1 VIIHDLLSRLDDSS
15 FLGFRVWEFSLRSL
29 RRRYGFTFLRSVALR
44 HPLKTF
50 SGVLRYRRLL
60 RERKRQQDIT
70 PLFEGCVEDLVSR
83 MVLGGRDLLV
93 AVGFCQKPLEPP
105 CPAGRP
111 NHDCL
116 YLDGLDLKHPL
127 AAMHPACRRCDIQT
141 IGTEALL
148 AGANMH
154 IMTSALDIAH
164 DVMIPSID
172 RERFGQAIMCL
183 CPYSV
188 QAITLPLII
197 CGIEGFLISYA
208 SGNCLD
214 YQQWLL
220 ADVGIKRE
228 MTVLNPA
235 AYDKVLTF
243 LRLAAEHRAKEAAH
257 YTRFVRDGNI
267 YVPCE

>member
-1 VIIHDLLSRLDDSS
+1 MAIHELLTRLDDIS
-15 FLGFRVWEFSLRSL
+15 FLGFRVWEFSFRSL
-29 RRRYGFTFLRSVALR
+29 RRRYGLTFAAGIVLR
-44 HPLKTF
+44 HPLKTLA
-50 SGVLRYRRLL
+50 GVSKYRRLL
-60 RERKRQQDIT
+60 REHREQDDIT
-70 PLFEGCVEDLVSR
+70 PLFEGSEEDFVSR
-83 MVLGGRDLLV
+83 MVMGGKDLLL
-93 AVGFCQKPLEPP
+93 AVGFCQKPLAPA

-116 YLDGLDLKHPL
+116 YLDELDLKR
-127 AAMHPACRRCDIQT
+127 ATGAMHPACSRCEIKR
-141 IGTEALL
+141 IGTQALL

-154 IMTSALDIAH
+154 IMTSASDIAR

-172 RERFGQAIMCL
+172 RERFKQVIMCL

-197 CGIEGFLISYA
+197 CGLEGFLMSYA

-220 ADVGIKRE
+220 ADRGIKRE
-228 MTVLNPA
+228 MTALNPVA
-235 AYDKVLTF
+235 HDKILMLLQF
-243 LRLAAEHRAKEAAH
+243 AAEQRENDGVR
-257 YTRFVRDGNI
+257 YSRFVRQGNI